1 MVKKTL
7 LTLSGTT
14 LFSLLTFTKTPL
26 TYVPVGKSGN
36 NLLTYNLSKWG
47 IFIIVNMSKSGEGD
61 YPPSDAPLTF

>member
-1 MVKKTL
+1 MVITI
-7 LTLSGTT
+7 
-14 LFSLLTFTKTPL
+14 
-26 TYVPVGKSGN
+26 VPVGKSGN